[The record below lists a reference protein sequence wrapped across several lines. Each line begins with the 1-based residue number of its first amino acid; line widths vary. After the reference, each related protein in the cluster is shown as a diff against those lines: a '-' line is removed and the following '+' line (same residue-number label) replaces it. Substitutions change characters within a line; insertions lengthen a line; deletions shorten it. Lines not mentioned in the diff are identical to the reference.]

1 MASNVQDILES
12 LQNFDTEQLND
23 LNAVGSWPMAV
34 KVIIW
39 TIVFVGSLV
48 AGYFVHVTN
57 LQTELATAQKKE
69 VQLRK
74 EFEDKYFEAA
84 HLGRA
89 LAKIDFDG
97 DGLED
102 ILVSH
107 LEGYRKQ
114 QKEME
119 DSFEAIL
126 RQLPGDTEI
135 PGLIEDIT
143 LVGLK
148 NGLSFQSIDLK
159 AEVKHEFYVEKPIQI
174 SVTGSYHDLGSFVS
188 DVADLSRIVTLH
200 DFEIRPAG
208 NARLKQEAG
217 GLLSMNILAKTYR
230 YNDERGG

>member
-1 MASNVQDILES
+1 MAGNIQDILES
-12 LQNFDTEQLND
+12 LQDFDTDQLND
-23 LNAVGSWPMAV
+23 INAVGSWPMAV

-39 TIVFVGSLV
+39 TIVFVGALV

-57 LQTELATAQKKE
+57 LQTELASAQTKE

-74 EFEDKYFEAA
+74 DFEDKYFEAA
-84 HLGRA
+84 
-89 LAKIDFDG
+89 
-97 DGLED
+97 
-102 ILVSH
+102 H

-119 DSFEAIL
+119 ESFEAIL

-174 SVTGSYHDLGSFVS
+174 NVTGSYHDLGSFVS

-208 NARLKQEAG
+208 NARQKQEG
-217 GLLSMNILAKTYR
+217 GGMLNMNILAKTYR
-230 YNDERGG
+230 YNDERG